1 MLFSG
6 QGSIYLGKRDSAG
19 KPLGLRAVGDATLT
33 IALATE
39 VDEHTE
45 KQSGQRLVSHRLSKK
60 KTATIT
66 IVADEWDMENLALVL
81 YGEITKV
88 AGGTVTAEALPA
100 AIEVGAKY
108 LFQHNNVSD
117 VVITDSTSG
126 TAKTLAA
133 SQYSVHG
140 PGGSI
145 VVNDKATGGVYEEPF
160 KAAYTYGATDKVG
173 MFTQP
178 VPELWLHFEGVNTAD
193 GNKPV
198 IVDLFK
204 LQIDPTRQL
213 DLITDSFGTFE
224 LVGNALLD
232 SSRPAD
238 GDLGQ
243 FGSIAYPHITP

>member
-6 QGSIYLGKRDSAG
+6 QGSIYLAKRDSAG
-19 KPLGLRAVGDATLT
+19 KPLGARPVGDATLT

-45 KQSGQRLVSHRLSKK
+45 KQSGQRLVNHRLGKK
-60 KTATIT
+60 KTATTT

-81 YGEITKV
+81 YGEIIRET
-88 AGGTVTAEALPA
+88 GGTVTAESLPTV
-100 AIEVGAKY
+100 EVGLKY
-108 LFQHNNVSD
+108 LFQHTNVSS
-117 VVITDSTSG
+117 VVITDSTPV
-126 TAKTLAA
+126 TAKTLAS

-145 VVNDKATGGVYEEPF
+145 VVNDKTTGGAYVEPF
-160 KAAYTYGATDKVG
+160 KAAYTYGAADKVG

-178 VPELWLHFEGVNTAD
+178 VPEVWLRFEGVNTAD
-193 GNKPV
+193 NNKPV

-204 LQIDPTRQL
+204 VQLDPTRQL
-213 DLITDSFGTFE
+213 DLITDSYGTFE

-232 SSRPAD
+232 SERPAD
-238 GDLGQ
+238 DVLGQ
-243 FGSIAYPHITP
+243 FGSIVYPQITP